1 MADERFNKV
10 QEQYAALRAQLDA
23 GSITYEQFE
32 AALRPLMFQDSQGRY
47 WMIGVESGKWHM
59 YDGQKWTQTDPPV
72 SAPAP
77 VPSAPLPT
85 PAPAAPSVPQRLV
98 VMRGSANVASI
109 DLGNESITIGRA
121 TSNMLVLN
129 DLQASR
135 QHARLDFD
143 NGTWAVKDLNSRNGT
158 FVNGRR
164 VTQQVVHPGDQI
176 AIGDT
181 LISVQA

>member
-1 MADERFNKV
+1 MADERFQKV

-23 GSITYEQFE
+23 GRITHEQFE
-32 AALRPLMFQDSQGRY
+32 AALRPLMFQDAQGHY

-59 YDGQKWTQTDPPV
+59 FDGQTWTQIDPP
-72 SAPAP
+72 AAEPAP
-77 VPSAPLPT
+77 VPAPPP
-85 PAPAAPSVPQRLV
+85 PAPAAPSVPRRLV
-98 VMRGSANVASI
+98 VMRGSANVPSLE
-109 DLGNESITIGRA
+109 LGSDSITIGRA

-135 QHARLDFD
+135 QHARLDFE
-143 NGTWAVKDLNSRNGT
+143 NGAWSIRDLNSRNGT

-164 VTQQVVHPGDQI
+164 VTLQVVHPTDQI

-181 LISVQA
+181 LLAVQA